1 MPRID
6 IIGTRQPAGG
16 HWLAWLAVIGFSVWL
31 VSRRESSPVI
41 PVDPARPDAIVL
53 VPPVGMAGSTLVDD
67 WGKRNGIEV
76 RRYQEGENLKTAEP
90 WVQELYDLS
99 DGERPCAVV
108 AIGSDVEIV
117 PITDNLLEHLQ
128 VIASD

>member
-6 IIGTRQPAGG
+6 ISGTRQPAGG
-16 HWLAWLAVIGFSVWL
+16 NLLAWLAVVGFAVWL
-31 VSRRESSPVI
+31 VSRRESSPVVPI
-41 PVDPARPDAIVL
+41 DPTRPDAIVL

-90 WVQELYDLS
+90 WVKELYDLS
-99 DGERPCAVV
+99 DVERPCAVV
-108 AIGSDVEIV
+108 AIGSEVEIV